1 MNDRFRMPAASWLTS
16 NPEHAVPIAGLLPR
30 YPPHLLNLGL
40 CTAIETIRMIGLCK
54 NGDYLKPSGIKRKY
68 NNTVTSYEEDDPMSG
83 SVQIDIDTTR
93 LSIGLLDEWMWR
105 TGVKRRKERLA

>member
-93 LSIGLLDEWMWR
+93 LSIGLR
-105 TGVKRRKERLA
+105 SGVTRRKERLTQ